1 MIEIMSGADVC
12 HVRAFSVF
20 AIILCAM
27 FTGIVADTGEVLH
40 ASSSRLTV
48 STPKLFGE
56 LEIGRSIAVN
66 GACLTVIELSPA
78 IESFSAEL
86 SPETIERTNLGLLR
100 RGDLVNLELPLR
112 FSDRLDG
119 HFVLGHI
126 DTVGE
131 IVSISRKEQGAVFRF
146 RVDKRYTRY
155 LIEKGSVALDG
166 ISLTIFNIRDGEFDV
181 AIIPHTLEQTNLR
194 ARRPGDKINVEFDVL
209 GKYIERLLHSK
220 GGT

>member
-1 MIEIMSGADVC
+1 
-12 HVRAFSVF
+12 
-20 AIILCAM
+20 M
-27 FTGIVADTGEVLH
+27 FTGIVTDTGEVLH
-40 ASSSRLTV
+40 VSPSRLTV
-48 STPKLFGE
+48 STPKLFRE

-78 IESFSAEL
+78 AESFSVEL
-86 SPETIERTNLGLLR
+86 SPETLARTNLGLVR

-119 HFVLGHI
+119 HFVLGHV

-131 IVSISRKEQGAVFRF
+131 IVSISRKEKGAVFRF
-146 RVDKRYTRY
+146 RVDEKYSRY
-155 LIEKGSVALDG
+155 LIEKGSIALDG

-194 ARRPGDKINVEFDVL
+194 LRCPGDKVNVEFDVL
-209 GKYIERLLHSK
+209 AKYLERLLQDK
-220 GGT
+220 GGR

>member
-1 MIEIMSGADVC
+1 
-12 HVRAFSVF
+12 
-20 AIILCAM
+20 M
-27 FTGIVADTGEVLH
+27 FTGIVTDTGEVLH
-40 ASSSRLTV
+40 VSPSHLTV
-48 STPKLFGE
+48 STPKLFRE

-78 IESFSAEL
+78 AESFSVEL
-86 SPETIERTNLGLLR
+86 SPETLARTNLGLVR

-119 HFVLGHI
+119 HFVLGHV

-131 IVSISRKEQGAVFRF
+131 IVSISRKEKGAVFRF
-146 RVDKRYTRY
+146 RVDEKYSRY
-155 LIEKGSVALDG
+155 LIEKGSIALDG

-194 ARRPGDKINVEFDVL
+194 LRRPGDKVNVEFDVL
-209 GKYIERLLHSK
+209 AKYLERLLQDK
-220 GGT
+220 GGR

>member
-1 MIEIMSGADVC
+1 
-12 HVRAFSVF
+12 
-20 AIILCAM
+20 M
-27 FTGIVADTGEVLH
+27 FTGIVTDTGEVMH
-40 ASSSRLTV
+40 VSPSRLTV

-78 IESFSAEL
+78 AESFSAEL
-86 SPETIERTNLGLLR
+86 SPETLERTNLGLVR

-119 HFVLGHI
+119 HFVLGHV

-131 IVSISRKEQGAVFRF
+131 IVSISRKEKGAVFRF
-146 RVDKRYTRY
+146 RVDEKYSRY
-155 LIEKGSVALDG
+155 LIEKGSIALDG

-194 ARRPGDKINVEFDVL
+194 LRRPGDTVNVEFDVL
-209 GKYIERLLHSK
+209 AKYLERLLQDK
-220 GGT
+220 GGR

>member
-1 MIEIMSGADVC
+1 MICVIPADD
-12 HVRAFSVF
+12 VRHCAG
-20 AIILCAM
+20 LCSFCYDSISM
-27 FTGIVADTGEVLH
+27 FTGIVTDTGEVLA
-40 ASSSRLTV
+40 ASATRLTV

-66 GACLTVIELSPA
+66 GVCLTVIELNPA
-78 IESFSAEL
+78 AESFSAEL
-86 SPETIERTNLGLLR
+86 SPETLARTNLGALR

-131 IVSISRKEQGAVFRF
+131 VVSISRKERGAVFRF
-146 RVDKRYTRY
+146 RVERSYSRY
-155 LIEKGSVALDG
+155 LVEKGSIAIDG
-166 ISLTIFNIRDGEFDV
+166 ISLTIFNVSDGEFDV

-194 ARRPGDKINVEFDVL
+194 VRRPGDRVNIEFDIL
-209 GKYIERLLHSK
+209 GKYIEKLSK
-220 GGT
+220 GGC

>member
-1 MIEIMSGADVC
+1 
-12 HVRAFSVF
+12 
-20 AIILCAM
+20 M
-27 FTGIVADTGEVLH
+27 FTGIVTDTGEVMH
-40 ASSSRLTV
+40 VSPSRLTV

-78 IESFSAEL
+78 AESFSAEL
-86 SPETIERTNLGLLR
+86 SSETVERTNLGLLR

-119 HFVLGHI
+119 HFVLGHV

-131 IVSISRKEQGAVFRF
+131 IVSISQKEKGAVFRF
-146 RVDKRYTRY
+146 RVDEKYSRY
-155 LIEKGSVALDG
+155 LIEKGSIALDG

-194 ARRPGDKINVEFDVL
+194 LRRPGDKVNVEFDVL
-209 GKYIERLLHSK
+209 AKYLERLSQ
-220 GGT
+220 GGR